1 VSRIASAVKLLLH
14 VDDSPHRIALAFA
27 IGIWIAFFPIWGIHT
42 AMALAIAFLF
52 RLSRAAM
59 VLGAWVNN
67 PWTVAPFYTA
77 GTVLGCWLLRVPV
90 EGSLDLDWTLKGWA
104 FLEALVRT
112 LRPYLWP
119 FLVGNTIVGVA
130 AGVVA
135 YFGLRW
141 VLERRRRA
149 QPSGGSAS

>member
-1 VSRIASAVKLLLH
+1 MSRIASALKLLLH
-14 VDDSPHRIALAFA
+14 VEDTPHRVALAFG

-59 VLGAWVNN
+59 ILGAYVNN
-67 PWTVAPFYTA
+67 PWTVAPLYTA

-90 EGSLDLDWTLKGWA
+90 EGSFDLDWSLKGA
-104 FLEALVRT
+104 VFLEALLRT

-119 FLVGNTIVGVA
+119 FVVGNTLVGVA
-130 AGVVA
+130 GGALA
-135 YFGLRW
+135 YFGLRLL
-141 VLERRRRA
+141 LERRRRD
-149 QPSGGSAS
+149 QRRLGSAS

>member
-1 VSRIASAVKLLLH
+1 MSRIASALKLLVH
-14 VDDSPHRIALAFA
+14 VEDTPHRIALAFG
-27 IGIWIAFFPIWGIHT
+27 IGIWIAFFPIWGLHT

-59 VLGAWVNN
+59 ILGAYVNN
-67 PWTVAPFYTA
+67 PWTVAPLYTA

-90 EGSLDLDWTLKGWA
+90 EGSFDLDWSLKGGA

-119 FLVGNTIVGVA
+119 FIVGNTIVGVA
-130 AGVVA
+130 GGAFA

-149 QPSGGSAS
+149 QLRLGSAS